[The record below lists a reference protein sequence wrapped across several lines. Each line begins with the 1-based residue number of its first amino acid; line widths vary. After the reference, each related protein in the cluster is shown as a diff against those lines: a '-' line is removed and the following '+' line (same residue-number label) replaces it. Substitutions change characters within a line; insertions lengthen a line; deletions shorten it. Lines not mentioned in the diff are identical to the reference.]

1 MKARANRKEKRGEE
15 KEKKKKKEE
24 KKKRSA
30 RKAKVWNFVWNL
42 FRMETLCKEFM
53 EMVWKLYEIDV

>member
-15 KEKKKKKEE
+15 KEKKK
-24 KKKRSA
+24 SA

-42 FRMETLCKEFM
+42 FCMETLCKECM